1 MDRDTAINNF
11 IHNQYERLFQL
22 NSIQKNTFIERFIE
36 LDEKGYVWKDIVYET
51 LKIEWS
57 LPYSVEE
64 LVEDYEKN
72 FENIVDK

>member
-64 LVEDYEKN
+64 LVEDYENN